1 MDVVYQSH
9 LEEKAIDILMNA
21 SSGHGIMASSQKK
34 DNYGNIWARDTA
46 VAGLSILAYEL
57 VELYPV
63 LKNSLLL
70 LQQSALKNGQIPSNI
85 KIDEAG
91 AVTAVS
97 FGGPVGRVDTSF
109 WWIVASI
116 FYMREA
122 GDIQHKD
129 AVWQQCKKIF
139 DLADSWEFNNKG
151 LMYVPMSSNWA
162 DEYVTQ
168 GYVLYDQVLRY
179 WALDMAGRF
188 YKETVWTNKALTVKA
203 AIKKHFLLE
212 GELDDSV
219 YTKSQQASLSAF
231 DLRERFVASFSP
243 GDRVERYDMWSIGL
257 LLMLDIPTKS
267 SVFKINEALV
277 SIFNKANRLG
287 MPAFWPVINEHDP
300 LYQSL
305 LLNHSYNF
313 KNKPGHFHNGGIWP
327 VVNGFLIAGLH
338 IADLAETAA
347 LLTDA
352 LEQRLNGAIN
362 ENPFAE
368 YFDAKEGRPGG
379 VSNLCFSASGYL
391 LGVLSAKY
399 KNWFKSNLLDM
410 DNELAAQVIN
420 AARDIIAGLNLSRK
434 KVTTIAVAGESGC
447 GKSTLSAQ
455 LRKSLTEMGYH
466 VVLLHQDEYFK
477 LPPQKNHDARVND
490 FSWIGPQEVRLD
502 LLDEHI
508 GIIKQHTEK
517 TIVIP
522 RMDWLNDVEKT
533 DKIDISLADIV
544 IVDGT
549 YTCLLNNIDY
559 KIFINTDHKSTLN
572 NRLKR
577 NRETIT
583 GFIERVL
590 EKESSI
596 ISKHEELADLVLD
609 NQFIEVKKTTLK

>member
-1 MDVVYQSH
+1 MGVVYQSN
-9 LEEKAIDILMNA
+9 LEEKAIDILINA

-46 VAGLSILAYEL
+46 VASLSILAYEL

-85 KIDEAG
+85 KIDDTG

-109 WWIVASI
+109 WWIISSV
-116 FYMREA
+116 FYMRES
-122 GDIQHKD
+122 GDAELKEL
-129 AVWQQCKKIF
+129 VKQQCEKIF
-139 DLADSWEFNNKG
+139 ELAESWEFNNKD

-162 DEYVTQ
+162 DEYVTH

-188 YKETVWTNKALTVKA
+188 FKEHHWTNKAQKVKT

-219 YTKSQQASLSAF
+219 YTKSQQASLLGF
-231 DLRERFVASFSP
+231 DLRERFIASFSP
-243 GDRVERYDMWSIGL
+243 GDRIERYDMWSIGL
-257 LLMLDIPTKS
+257 LLLLDIPTKS

-287 MPAFWPVINEHDP
+287 MPAFWPLINEHDP

-338 IADLAETAA
+338 IADLAETAE
-347 LLTDA
+347 LLVDA
-352 LEQRLNGAIN
+352 LEQRLSDAID

-368 YFDAKEGRPGG
+368 YFDAKAGRAGG
-379 VSNLCFSASGYL
+379 VDYLCFSASGYL
-391 LGVLSAKY
+391 LATLSAKY
-399 KNWFKSNLLDM
+399 KNWFKSNLLDI
-410 DNELAAQVIN
+410 DNELAGMVAN
-420 AARDIIAGLNLSRK
+420 AARNIIAGLNLSK
-434 KVTTIAVAGESGC
+434 KQVTAISIAGESGC

-466 VVLLHQDEYFK
+466 VILLHQDEYFK
-477 LPPQKNHDARVND
+477 LPPQKNHEARIND

-508 GIIKQHTEK
+508 AIIKHHTES
-517 TIVIP
+517 TIAIP
-522 RMDWLNDVEKT
+522 RMDWLTDVEKA
-533 DKIDISLADIV
+533 DVIDISLADLV

-549 YTCLLNNIDY
+549 YTSLLKNVDY
-559 KIFINTDHKSTLN
+559 KIFINTDYKQTHV

-577 NRETIT
+577 NRETVT
-583 GFIERVL
+583 HFIERVL
-590 EKESSI
+590 EKESNI
-596 ISKHEELADLVLD
+596 ISQHEELADIVLD
-609 NQFIEVKKTTLK
+609 DKFNEVKNHVVK